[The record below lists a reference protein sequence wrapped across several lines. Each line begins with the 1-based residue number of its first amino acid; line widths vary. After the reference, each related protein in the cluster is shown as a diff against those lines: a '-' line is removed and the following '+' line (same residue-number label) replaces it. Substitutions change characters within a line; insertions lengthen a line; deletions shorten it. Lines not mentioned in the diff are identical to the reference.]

1 MDKNPSKNP
10 AQGGIPATGESTRN
24 GHGGKSIPGTS
35 SGSAGSSDLSELADL
50 DRLVHEPARLAVMA
64 LLYVVESAD
73 FTFLMNQTGLTWG
86 NLSTHMSKLE
96 EGGYL
101 EVEKSFRG
109 RRPNTTLRLTPLGRK
124 AFQDYARKMKQF
136 FQGLPG

>member
-1 MDKNPSKNP
+1 MSKS
-10 AQGGIPATGESTRN
+10 TGS
-24 GHGGKSIPGTS
+24 P
-35 SGSAGSSDLSELADL
+35 DLSEVTDL

-96 EGGYL
+96 EAGYL
-101 EVEKSFRG
+101 EVEKSFKG

-124 AFQDYARKMKQF
+124 AFQGYARKMKQF
-136 FQGLPG
+136 FQDLPA